1 VIRLG
6 ADRLDV
12 ALVADRQPVVDAI
25 TRSGDTSGT
34 STVKYATATTGTAT
48 SGTDYTAVPLTA
60 VTFAP
65 GETTKL
71 ATVNVSGDVVGEAN
85 GSFYVILSAAT
96 GATISDTTGVAT
108 IVNDD

>member
-1 VIRLG
+1 
-6 ADRLDV
+6 
-12 ALVADRQPVVDAI
+12 
-25 TRSGDTSGT
+25 
-34 STVKYATATTGTAT
+34 
-48 SGTDYTAVPLTA
+48 
-60 VTFAP
+60 
-65 GETTKL
+65 L